1 MEATR
6 EINIASLDQ
15 LPDGRGVR
23 VHVGPLE
30 LAVFRMGEEVYALG
44 DECSHAKASLSEG
57 EVFDGEVEC
66 PRHGSPFDLKTGEP
80 QTLPATR
87 PVPAFPIEVR
97 DGEVY
102 LILDPEAK

>member
-1 MEATR
+1 MEVK
-6 EINIASLDQ
+6 IADLED

-23 VHVGPLE
+23 VHIGPLE
-30 LAVFRMGEEVYALG
+30 LAVFRIGEEVFALG

-80 QTLPATR
+80 QTLPATA
-87 PVPAFPIEVR
+87 PVPVFPVEVR
-97 DGEVY
+97 DGAVY
-102 LILDPEAK
+102 VILEEAS

>member
-1 MEATR
+1 MEV
-6 EINIASLDQ
+6 NIAPLED

-23 VHVGPLE
+23 VDIGPLQI
-30 LAVFRMGEEVYALG
+30 AVFRIDDEVFALG
-44 DECSHAKASLSEG
+44 DQCSHAKASLSEG

-87 PVPAFPIEVR
+87 PVPVFPIEVR

>member
-1 MEATR
+1 MET
-6 EINIASLDQ
+6 EINIGSLDQ

-23 VHVGPLE
+23 VRVGQLE
-30 LAVFRMGEEVYALG
+30 VAVFRVGEDVFALG

-57 EVFDGEVEC
+57 ELFDGEVEC

-80 QTLPATR
+80 QTLPATA
-87 PVPAFPIEVR
+87 PVPVFPVEVR

-102 LILDPEAK
+102 LILDPEA